1 MKKNAGGILDKKDL
15 SIIEELEKNGRL
27 SEQKLS
33 RLTGIPMTTIHNRMK
48 KLKET
53 GIIRKYTIELDH
65 AKIGRNITAFV
76 LVKAMPQTD
85 QRQLL
90 LQISK
95 IPGVFES
102 SMLTG
107 EFDVL
112 FKVRVRSMDELN
124 EIVVQGLRKQKNIAE
139 TRTMISYETIEG

>member
-1 MKKNAGGILDKKDL
+1 MANDKDETVDKKDL
-15 SIIEELEKNGRL
+15 LIIEELKKNGRL

-48 KLKET
+48 KLKES
-53 GIIRKYTIELDH
+53 GVIKRYTIDLDY
-65 AKIGRNITAFV
+65 AKVGKNITAFV

-85 QRQLL
+85 QKQLL

-95 IPGVFES
+95 LPNVYES

-112 FKVRVRSMDELN
+112 FKVQVNSMDELN
-124 EIVVQGLRKQKNIAE
+124 QLIVQGLRKQKNISE
-139 TRTMISYETIEG
+139 TRTMISYETID